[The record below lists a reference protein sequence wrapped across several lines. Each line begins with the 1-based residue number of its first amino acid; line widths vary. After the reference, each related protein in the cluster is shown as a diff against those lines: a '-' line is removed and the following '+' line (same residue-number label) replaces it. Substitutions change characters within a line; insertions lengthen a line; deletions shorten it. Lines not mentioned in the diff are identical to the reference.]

1 MKFKGIFIIIF
12 TIIFSGLYSQDWS
25 TDVYK
30 YGEQYPGYV
39 VDASGKKIE
48 GFIKYQNRY
57 TMQNEVLFFKE
68 KGNNKTKMKYKT
80 ADLKEY
86 KVADK
91 IYHCIPYSGGLS
103 SKAIRANLLVKD
115 GCITEYVWYNRAEN
129 AAIMQKSA
137 GETEEEFMTRM
148 YPPVTVYFK
157 KGDDKPRT
165 VDYFGLKFANKMSEW
180 ISDNKE
186 LSDNVANKEKG
197 YKMLNFLNIIEEYNE
212 ACKE

>member
-1 MKFKGIFIIIF
+1 MKLKGTLILLI
-12 TIIFSGLYSQDWS
+12 TVVSFSLSAQDWS

-39 VDASGKKIE
+39 IDGSGKKTE

-57 TMQNEVLFFKE
+57 TMQNSVLFYSE
-68 KGNNKTKMKYKT
+68 KGNKKSKVKYKT

-103 SKAIRANLLVKD
+103 GKAIRANLLVKER
-115 GCITEYVWYNRAEN
+115 CITEYVWYDRAEN
-129 AAIMQKSA
+129 YATMQKSTS
-137 GETEEEFMTRM
+137 ETDEEFMARK
-148 YPPVTVYFK
+148 YPPKTVYFK
-157 KGDDKPRT
+157 KGDKPRT
-165 VDYFGLKFANKMSEW
+165 VDYFGLKFSSKMSEW

-186 LSDNVANKEKG
+186 LSLKVANKEKG
-197 YKMLNFLNIIEEYNE
+197 YKMLNLLNIIDEYNE
-212 ACKE
+212 ASE